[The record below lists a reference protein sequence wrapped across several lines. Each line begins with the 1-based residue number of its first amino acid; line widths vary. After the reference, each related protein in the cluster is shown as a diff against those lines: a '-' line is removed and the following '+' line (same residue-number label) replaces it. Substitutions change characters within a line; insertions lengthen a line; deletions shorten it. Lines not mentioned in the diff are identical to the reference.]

1 MMYNR
6 RIWTPDGE
14 DWFTVLEI
22 IYRHYDYKKGMFS
35 MMKYMTDDSFRE
47 REHRKRLYNFAEQ
60 INDWRIRH
68 EWKGDSEQIVV
79 RFLKEEFLKEE

>member
-1 MMYNR
+1 
-6 RIWTPDGE
+6 
-14 DWFTVLEI
+14 
-22 IYRHYDYKKGMFS
+22 